1 VATTVG
7 DNVGVLAG
15 DLVRLVVVVVE
26 LDVDVGAADG
36 IMFGDDVMGDNVVGL
51 AVGTMVTGSN
61 SMLEALWA
69 S

>member
-1 VATTVG
+1 
-7 DNVGVLAG
+7 
-15 DLVRLVVVVVE
+15 VRLVVVVVE

-51 AVGTMVTGSN
+51 AIGAMVTGSN